1 MCVFDPFSLNRAICV
16 SIGLQLYIV
25 TLSHHQWVYNWKQP
39 FPLSLSLSVKK
50 NSSPVRDRVHK
61 SLLHLCLTIGRTI
74 LWWPRAGIKRYSKFM
89 IVITVSCPE
98 DDNLQL
104 FSHIIYLLLLSDSIL
119 RIWTFLLYKCSATTQ
134 KGKKKAKKQQQQQNP
149 LYLLHCSSTMKR
161 KQPYLEMSQMWIIF
175 SLIACLCVE
184 QSFLG
189 NCAKPNDVQI
199 IKARSTY
206 WYTDCFYWSKCQI

>member
-134 KGKKKAKKQQQQQNP
+134 KGKKSQETVTTTKSLVFTSLFFYNEKKTT
-149 LYLLHCSSTMKR
+149 L
-161 KQPYLEMSQMWIIF
+161 
-175 SLIACLCVE
+175 
-184 QSFLG
+184 LG
-189 NCAKPNDVQI
+189 NVSNVNNIFPHCLSMCRAKFP
-199 IKARSTY
+199 
-206 WYTDCFYWSKCQI
+206 W